1 MCYQTKGQILIIAPP
16 SIEKEWNETFKEFQI
31 GSIRKFDF
39 KSYGA
44 LEKIKDTE
52 DYEIVIID
60 ESHKFKNFLTSRYKE
75 LERICKEDVKYKK
88 KVILISATPLNNKPQ
103 DIANQLYLFQ
113 DKRNSTIDSHP
124 NLETFF
130 AEIDKKYREIIS
142 IKENQSDLS
151 EDELMEL
158 EQLSKKVRDN
168 ILREVMVRRT
178 RTDIQTN
185 EIYKKDLIEQK
196 FKYSK
201 HKSS

>member
-1 MCYQTKGQILIIAPP
+1 ML
-16 SIEKEWNETFKEFQI
+16 N
-31 GSIRKFDF
+31 IR
-39 KSYGA
+39 
-44 LEKIKDTE
+44 
-52 DYEIVIID
+52 
-60 ESHKFKNFLTSRYKE
+60 
-75 LERICKEDVKYKK
+75 K

-185 EIYKKDLIEQK
+185 EIYKKDLIEQNLNIPK
-196 FKYSK
+196 INPVEELEYKLDDDLLKIFDRTISILMEDLKVL
-201 HKSS
+201 